1 MIFVIIL
8 TLITITSGNPM
19 FSHGFGLSTKT
30 SLPQKVPQFLKKL
43 YDTGRWTN
51 SKQILGCHKTNRVKA
66 LTALSTIKRNNYLSL
81 QFQVPIFS
89 HHGVLQSAK
98 LILLT
103 KPGPGCN
110 VTIEINGVFTTQPLT
125 TSSDFDDFII
135 NIDSKLISPDSK
147 FQIILSS
154 PTPISSV
161 ISLHEKPLLLLL
173 LRNDQI
179 KTQSAHQAR
188 YDFLQSLSSSITITE
203 HHKETKVKSPSA
215 TEEHKITKRSSIS
228 HHARSHCRRHDFLI
242 DFQSIGYS
250 SILAPT
256 VYNAHQCSGKCH
268 LSDANTPMTNHAYI
282 QNILY
287 HSGASTIKAECVP
300 GETSPLHIL
309 SLEEG
314 EVVITL
320 YEDMIVKSCSCR

>member
-1 MIFVIIL
+1 MMFAIIL
-8 TLITITSGNPM
+8 TLVTMVSTSLM
-19 FSHGFGLSTKT
+19 FSHGFGLSTNT
-30 SLPQKVPQFLKKL
+30 SPPQKVPQFLRKL

-51 SKQILGCHKTNRVKA
+51 SKHILGCKKTNRVKA
-66 LTALSTIKRNNYLSL
+66 LTARSTIKRDDYLSL

-103 KPGPGCN
+103 KPGPSCN
-110 VTIEINGVFTTQPLT
+110 VTVQLNGVFITQPLT
-125 TSSDFDDFII
+125 ASTAFDDLII

-147 FQIILSS
+147 VQVI
-154 PTPISSV
+154 ISSRSHYISDT

-173 LRNDQI
+173 LKNDQI
-179 KTQSAHQAR
+179 KTNSAQEAR
-188 YDFLQSLSSSITITE
+188 QDFLQSLGSSSPVAEHSTE
-203 HHKETKVKSPSA
+203 TTVA
-215 TEEHKITKRSSIS
+215 EEHKLNKRSVS

-256 VYNAHQCSGKCH
+256 VYNAYQCSGKCH

-287 HSGASTIKAECVP
+287 HSGESTIKAECVP

>member
-1 MIFVIIL
+1 MTFVIIL
-8 TLITITSGNPM
+8 TLVTITSANPL
-19 FSHGFGLSTKT
+19 FSHGFGLGTKT
-30 SLPQKVPQFLKKL
+30 SSPQKVPQFLRKL

-51 SKQILGCHKTNRVKA
+51 SKHILGCEKTNRVKA
-66 LTALSTIKRNNYLSL
+66 LTARSTIKRDNYLSL

-103 KPGPGCN
+103 KPGPSCN
-110 VTIEINGVFTTQPLT
+110 ITVQLNGVFITQPRT
-125 TSSDFDDFII
+125 TSTDFDNLII

-147 FQIILSS
+147 IQII
-154 PTPISSV
+154 ISATSQISDI

-173 LRNDQI
+173 LKNEQI
-179 KTQSAHQAR
+179 KTNSAHQAR
-188 YDFLQSLSSSITITE
+188 QDFLHSLSSSITVTE
-203 HHKETKVKSPSA
+203 HSTETKITTVS
-215 TEEHKITKRSSIS
+215 EEHKINKRSVS

-256 VYNAHQCSGKCH
+256 VYNAYQCSGKCH

-287 HSGASTIKAECVP
+287 HSGESTIKAECVP

-309 SLEEG
+309 SMEEG

>member
-1 MIFVIIL
+1 MMFAIIL
-8 TLITITSGNPM
+8 TLVTMVSTSLM
-19 FSHGFGLSTKT
+19 FSHGFGLSTNT
-30 SLPQKVPQFLKKL
+30 SPPQKVPQFLRKL

-51 SKQILGCHKTNRVKA
+51 SKHILGCKKTNRVKA
-66 LTALSTIKRNNYLSL
+66 LTARSTIKRDNYLSL

-103 KPGPGCN
+103 KPGPSCN
-110 VTIEINGVFTTQPLT
+110 VTVQLNGVFITQPLT
-125 TSSDFDDFII
+125 ASTAFDDLII

-147 FQIILSS
+147 VQVI
-154 PTPISSV
+154 ISSRSHISDT

-173 LRNDQI
+173 LKNDQI
-179 KTQSAHQAR
+179 KTNSAQEAR
-188 YDFLQSLSSSITITE
+188 QDFLQSLGSSITVTE
-203 HHKETKVKSPSA
+203 HSTETTVA
-215 TEEHKITKRSSIS
+215 EEHKLNKRSVS

-256 VYNAHQCSGKCH
+256 VYNAYQCSGKCH

-287 HSGASTIKAECVP
+287 HSGESTIKAECVP

-314 EVVITL
+314 EIVITL